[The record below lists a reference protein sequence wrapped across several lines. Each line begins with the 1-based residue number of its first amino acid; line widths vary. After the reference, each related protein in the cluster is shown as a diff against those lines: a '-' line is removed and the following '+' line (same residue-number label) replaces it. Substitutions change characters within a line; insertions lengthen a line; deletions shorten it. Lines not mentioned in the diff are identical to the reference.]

1 MGKLFDYCMTGDWEQ
16 TQRIALYKKL
26 GKKLDE
32 MTQEE
37 LKELIKKMNKI

>member
-32 MTQEE
+32 M
-37 LKELIKKMNKI
+37 KIGRAHV